1 MRTRIGFIGTGVMG
15 QAVIATLL
23 SAGIKREEITF
34 TRRKSEL
41 IDEVKSKFGIE
52 ARSLEDL
59 VRSSDLIFL
68 AMKPQDL
75 IALLD
80 GIKGWLAPSTLIV
93 SLAAGKSTKV
103 IQSTL
108 GGSNPVIRVMPNT
121 PMVVGEGVSA
131 LSASEN
137 VTREELEWIRTL
149 LAAGGRAIVVEESL
163 QDAVT
168 AMSGSGPAYF
178 FAFIEAMVK
187 SGIELGLSE
196 SDATTLAIATIKG
209 AAVMLEQSGKSA
221 TTLRENV
228 TSPNGTTAAA
238 LRVFEER
245 ALDAMV
251 AAAMKAAR
259 DRSVELG

>member
-1 MRTRIGFIGTGVMG
+1 MRTRVGFIGTGVMG
-15 QAVIATLL
+15 QAVISTLL

-34 TRRKSEL
+34 TRRKLEL

-80 GIKGWLAPSTLIV
+80 GIKGLLAPSTLIV

-137 VTREELEWIRTL
+137 VTKEELEWIRSL

-238 LRVFEER
+238 LRVFDER
-245 ALDAMV
+245 GLEAMV